1 MLIHEFFPLR
11 TEMNISW
18 KEVRAHIHTDD
29 LEPNVDKSYLIDRT
43 FGVAGRGEY
52 GEDRQRETYICCF

>member
-1 MLIHEFFPLR
+1 
-11 TEMNISW
+11 MNISW